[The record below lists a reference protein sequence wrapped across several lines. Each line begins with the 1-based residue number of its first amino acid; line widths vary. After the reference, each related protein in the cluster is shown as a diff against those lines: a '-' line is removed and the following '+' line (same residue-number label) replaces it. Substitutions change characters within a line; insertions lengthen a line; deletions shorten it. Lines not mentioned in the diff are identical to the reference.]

1 MAGRII
7 RSGNLDSTR
16 DGLVRLSRN
25 SDSCPKIQTSLPL
38 GRAMEAAHSQRRP
51 QD

>member
-7 RSGNLDSTR
+7 KSGNLDSTR

-38 GRAMEAAHSQRRP
+38 GRAMVAAHSRATC
-51 QD
+51 